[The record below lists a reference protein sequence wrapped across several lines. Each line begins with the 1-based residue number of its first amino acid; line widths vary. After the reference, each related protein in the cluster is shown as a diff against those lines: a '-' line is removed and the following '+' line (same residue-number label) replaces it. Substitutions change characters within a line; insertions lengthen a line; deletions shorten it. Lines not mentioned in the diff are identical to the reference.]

1 MTEQTA
7 EQVAP
12 EAQKSYS
19 PEVVEI
25 LDKIEKFTVLQMKEL
40 KEAYEER
47 FDVTA
52 AVAMGPMM
60 AMPSA
65 GGEGEG
71 EKEEKA
77 VFDVVIDAIGEKK
90 IQVIKAVR
98 QVNTT
103 LALKEAKDFVDS
115 IESAPKAV
123 KEGVSK
129 EEAEK
134 VKELLEGA
142 GATVSIK

>member
-7 EQVAP
+7 EQAVP

-25 LDKIEKFTVLQMKEL
+25 LDRIEKFTVLQMKEL

-47 FDVTA
+47 FGVTA
-52 AVAMGPMM
+52 AVAAGPMM
-60 AMPSA
+60 AMPA
-65 GGEGEG
+65 GGGEAEG

-77 VFDVVIDAIGEKK
+77 IFDVVIDSVGEKK